1 MKKNHPEDPDSY
13 FVKLICGK
21 ARVTLLKGTTAPRSE
36 LSGLLILSRLL
47 KVVVNALTDKPSQIT
62 IATDSRCSISALEK
76 SGGIL
81 APFFASRV
89 SETYSNLSEMP
100 DEVLVHPVQHV
111 PGDLNPADIPTRAGS
126 APDDVREGSVWQ
138 GGPSYLALP
147 RTEWPFSRN
156 FLDCVPDQELRTSKA
171 TFNLADPKLWASVL
185 GARLDSLVTLVMERS
200 NCYAKTV
207 NVTARLLKCLFAMD
221 LSLIHI

>member
-1 MKKNHPEDPDSY
+1 MLKNHPEDPDNY

-21 ARVTLLKGTTAPRSE
+21 ARVTPLKGTTAPRSE

-62 IATDSRCSISALEK
+62 IATDSQCSISALEK

-89 SETYSNLSEMP
+89 SEAYSNLSEMP
-100 DEVLVHPVQHV
+100 DDILIHPVQHV

-126 APDDVREGSVWQ
+126 VPEDVREGSLWQ
-138 GGPSYLALP
+138 GGPAYLALP
-147 RTEWPFSRN
+147 RSEWPF
-156 FLDCVPDQELRTSKA
+156 
-171 TFNLADPKLWASVL
+171 
-185 GARLDSLVTLVMERS
+185 
-200 NCYAKTV
+200 
-207 NVTARLLKCLFAMD
+207 
-221 LSLIHI
+221 